1 MARKK
6 NEQSDVPKKP
16 GRFAQVKQVFTAARK
31 VDPLIPWWMLLA
43 FVAVLVVAVGI
54 GFLVGHPWYAGF
66 VGLPLALLAA
76 TLVLSRRA
84 ERAAYTALEGQ
95 AGASGAALG
104 SLRRGW
110 YFTQEP
116 VAADATRPTDVANA
130 AMVFRAVGRPGV
142 VLIAEGPQARAG
154 RLVEGE
160 RKKLARIAPGVP
172 VSVLHAGD
180 AEEQVRLDQL
190 ELHQGRLA
198 VDLDE
203 VDSRVGQL
211 ARREP
216 QRGLRRGVLGR
227 GGDVRLLLT
236 AEVRV
241 DAVVPRRRHLLHRM

>member
-6 NEQSDVPKKP
+6 NEQSDAPKKP
-16 GRFAQVKQVFTAARK
+16 GRFAQVKKVFTAARK

-142 VLIAEGPQARAG
+142 VLIAEGPQARAR
-154 RLVEGE
+154 RLVESE

-180 AEEQVRLDQL
+180 GEGQVPVRKLSKKITRMKPVLTKQEAAAVNKRLKALGGAKPPIPKGMD
-190 ELHQGRLA
+190 
-198 VDLDE
+198 
-203 VDSRVGQL
+203 
-211 ARREP
+211 P
-216 QRGLRRGVLGR
+216 LR
-227 GGDVRLLLT
+227 
-236 AEVRV
+236 ARV
-241 DAVVPRRRHLLHRM
+241 DRKAMRGR